1 MEVEFMYNYETLK
14 KDLNSNIKYSFLAFF
29 IVTICFALNIFW
41 IIKDK
46 QSHSANSEFERF
58 MWALYTTIIT
68 LCIFLEGKNVVV
80 AFLEKKSYTF
90 MYDKIIQN
98 ELENNDMIEVT
109 RYSIRYIKKHIKKGE
124 KKKYFSF
131 LMDKEEKIRFFA
143 CLKKDMIKVYKI
155 VGDGEEI
162 ISYDM
167 TYRTFLKFF
176 YVNI

>member
-1 MEVEFMYNYETLK
+1 MYNYETLK

-29 IVTICFALNIFW
+29 IVTICFALNIFL

-68 LCIFLEGKNVVV
+68 LWIFLEGKNVVV
-80 AFLEKKSYTF
+80 AFLEKKEYIF
-90 MYDKIIQN
+90 MYNKIIQN

-109 RYSIRYIKKHIKKGE
+109 RYSICYIKKHIKRGE

-131 LMDKEEKIRFFA
+131 LLDGEKKMRFFA
-143 CLKKDMIKVYKI
+143 CLKKDMVKVYKI

-167 TYRTFLKFF
+167 TYRTFLNFF